1 MVKKIIITA
10 ESNPT
15 LFEWCRS
22 KVHTI
27 EIYNYGFLFSLSDD
41 PQEMHIQKLNSHY
54 ESLLTFNHEYLMPHN
69 GFFNEET
76 ITFDS
81 KEDLLSFIMCNEVVQ

>member
-1 MVKKIIITA
+1 MGKKIIITA

-15 LFEWCRS
+15 LFEWCWL
-22 KVHTI
+22 KVYTI
-27 EIYNYGFLFSLSDD
+27 EKNNYGFLFSLSYDT
-41 PQEMHIQKLNSHY
+41 QEMHIQKLNYHY
-54 ESLLTFNHEYLMPHN
+54 ESLLSFNHDYLEPHN